1 MLLQFCR
8 NRRTLDGGLLH
19 GKLLWMLLQNSELSI
34 LPLLNFHLEKEL
46 MKLAIPILTVGA
58 LIALSS
64 WGQAQTITTLT
75 QVGSTTFFGNG
86 STVAADGT
94 VVTTGGGTGNTL
106 GIFDGDAF
114 SGNPDEGFFDT
125 AIFGRS
131 RSNQGQTN
139 NIADPFVDF
148 DLTGFQGPV
157 NSAFLNFTAYSL
169 NGESPFS
176 VGRVTDAAPSANPT
190 VVDAVTGNSFTPRT
204 VEETIGDETIGD
216 VGSTNAVVQDF
227 SIDLTDLI
235 NNAIGVGDTS
245 LQLLIGLEDNVND
258 GIGIFD
264 GVATSQNNGT
274 VNGAFTAEPITA
286 TPIGLVI
293 DAPSVAVPEP
303 GSALLI
309 GLGGV
314 FMAFKRR
321 RK

>member
-1 MLLQFCR
+1 
-8 NRRTLDGGLLH
+8 
-19 GKLLWMLLQNSELSI
+19 
-34 LPLLNFHLEKEL
+34 
-46 MKLAIPILTVGA
+46 MKLTIPTLTVGA

-64 WGQAQTITTLT
+64 WGQAQTITTLN
-75 QVGSTTFFGNG
+75 QVGSTSFFANG
-86 STVAADGT
+86 STVDADGT
-94 VVTTGGGTGNTL
+94 VSLSGSGVGNTVD
-106 GIFDGDAF
+106 IFDGDAF
-114 SGNPDEGFFDT
+114 GGNPDVGFFDT

-131 RSNQGQTN
+131 RSNQGQLN

-148 DLTGFQGPV
+148 DLTGLQGPV

-169 NGESPFS
+169 NGNSPFS

-264 GVATSQNNGT
+264 GVATLQNDGTENDDFNG
-274 VNGAFTAEPITA
+274 VPITA
-286 TPIGLVI
+286 IPIGLVI
-293 DAPSVAVPEP
+293 DAPSAAVPEP

>member
-34 LPLLNFHLEKEL
+34 LPLLNFQLEKEI

-64 WGQAQTITTLT
+64 WGQAQTITTLS
-75 QVGSTTFFGNG
+75 QVGSTSFFANG
-86 STVAADGT
+86 STVDADGT
-94 VVTTGGGTGNTL
+94 VNLSGSGVGNTVD
-106 GIFDGDAF
+106 IFDGDAF
-114 SGNPDEGFFDT
+114 GGNPDEGFFDT

-131 RSNQGQTN
+131 RSNQGQLN

-148 DLTGFQGPV
+148 DLTGFQAPV

-169 NGESPFS
+169 NGDSPFS

-190 VVDAVTGNSFTPRT
+190 VVDAVIGNSFTPRT
-204 VEETIGDETIGD
+204 VAETNGG
-216 VGSTNAVVQDF
+216 VGTTNAVVQDF

-235 NNAIGVGDTS
+235 NNAIGAGDTS

-264 GVATSQNNGT
+264 GVATTQNDGT

-286 TPIGLVI
+286 IPIGLVI